1 MSGIFT
7 YPATLNKLK
16 RKAESSATK
25 MARGILRMIVDP
37 QKIREAMSLKEIDER
52 FPNAAVGK

>member
-1 MSGIFT
+1 MVEIVPTSGLYT

-16 RKAESSATK
+16 KKAESATK

-37 QKIREAMSLKEIDER
+37 QKISESK
-52 FPNAAVGK
+52 